1 MGKISAG
8 VPQGSILGPLLFNIF
23 INDIFLFLQKCDL
36 ANYADDS
43 IMNTSNKR
51 VSTIV
56 DSLRHEFTILS
67 KWFYLIVLNPEKCSF
82 MLLGV
87 DGSLQINLA
96 CGDEIL
102 KNKKQEVLGATLD
115 NKLNFA
121 IHLLNITKN
130 AIEKFNALTWV
141 QKYMTTDQKK
151 LITPLLNHNLHTFR
165 WHECFVQNVPF
176 PEWAIYKSGAC
187 AMHSKTTDPNL

>member
-130 AIEKFNALTWV
+130 AIEKFNALT
-141 QKYMTTDQKK
+141 
-151 LITPLLNHNLHTFR
+151 
-165 WHECFVQNVPF
+165 
-176 PEWAIYKSGAC
+176 
-187 AMHSKTTDPNL
+187 